1 MKRLIA
7 ITTVLVVGLFFTNV
21 ATADDVDDVKAAQ
34 LALVAAL
41 NEGDVEAHGQLVLP
55 EATGFFAGGGLLAEV
70 WRGEQMQAA
79 IDAGFKVDIQ
89 LRHLDAKVY
98 DNTAVVTGYLTGVIT
113 LPDGTTLKGPRRFSA
128 VWIKQAGQWKQI
140 HLHVSFITVPH
151 R

>member
-7 ITTVLVVGLFFTNV
+7 ITTVLVVGLFFATV

-41 NEGDVEAHGQLVLP
+41 NEGDVEAHGQHVLS
-55 EATGFFAGGGLLAEV
+55 EANGFFSDGGLLAEV

-113 LPDGTTLKGPRRFSA
+113 LPNGTTHKGPRRFSA

-140 HLHVSFITVPH
+140 HLHVSFITVPQ